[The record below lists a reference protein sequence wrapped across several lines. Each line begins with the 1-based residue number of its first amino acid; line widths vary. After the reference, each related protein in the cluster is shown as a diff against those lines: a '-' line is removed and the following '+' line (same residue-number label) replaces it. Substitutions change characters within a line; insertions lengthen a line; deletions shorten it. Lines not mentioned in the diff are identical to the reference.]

1 MGTVV
6 SDRRGDSESQAQW
19 PGIRRPA
26 AVHAVGAELAGSPD
40 KYWLVVA
47 VAVFLGLLAWTLLAR
62 SPLQVMD
69 AEGAFSAANVAA
81 TAPATDT
88 YTVRAESK

>member
-6 SDRRGDSESQAQW
+6 SDRRGDSDSQA
-19 PGIRRPA
+19 
-26 AVHAVGAELAGSPD
+26 PD
-40 KYWLVVA
+40 KYWLVGA

-69 AEGAFSAANVAA
+69 AEGAFSAANVVA

-88 YTVRAESK
+88 QTVRAESK

>member
-6 SDRRGDSESQAQW
+6 SYRRGDSESQAGL
-19 PGIRRPA
+19 GIRHPA

-47 VAVFLGLLAWTLLAR
+47 AAVFLGLLAWTLLTP

-81 TAPATDT
+81 TVPATDAQ
-88 YTVRAESK
+88 TVRAGSK